1 MNINDLNKEELED
14 WKKACKMSAQALEY
28 GKLLIKKENNF
39 LDVAKKTDEKIIS
52 LGGKIAFPSQISMNQ
67 IAAHF
72 CPTKDNN
79 PIFDNQII
87 KLDVGAH
94 INGFIGDNACTVD
107 LSGENNELVKA
118 SREALNNVIKIIKPE
133 ITLGEIGRTIQETIM
148 NFGFSPVR
156 NLSGHGLGKF
166 EIHTNPNIPNYDN
179 GDETEIKKGD
189 VFAIEPFAT
198 NGHGIVIE
206 TSNPTVF
213 SFVQKKPVRDMT
225 TRQILKEIEHYKSL
239 PFAKWWLEEKF
250 PSFRVNLALR
260 QLENLGIIKGYS
272 PLAERDNGLV
282 SQAEN
287 TILVKENKAVILTKS
302 D

>member
-1 MNINDLNKEELED
+1 MNTNDLNKEELEEL
-14 WKKACKMSAQALEY
+14 KKACKISAQALDY
-28 GKLLIKKENNF
+28 GKNLIKKGSNL
-39 LDVAKKTDEKIIS
+39 LDVTKKTDEKIIR
-52 LGGKIAFPSQISMNQ
+52 LGGKIAFPSQVSMNQ

-72 CPTKDNN
+72 CPTKNNN
-79 PIFDNQII
+79 PVFDNQIV

-118 SREALNNVIKIIKPE
+118 SREALNNAIKIIEPG
-133 ITLGEIGRTIQETIM
+133 ITLGELGRTIQETIM

-166 EIHTNPNIPNYDN
+166 EVHTKPTVPNYDN

-189 VFAIEPFAT
+189 IFAIEPFAT

-225 TRQILKEIEHYKSL
+225 TRQILKKIENYKGL
-239 PFAKWWLEEKF
+239 PFAKWWIEEKF
-250 PSFRVNLALR
+250 PLFRVNLALR
-260 QLENLGIIKGYS
+260 QLENLGIIKGYP
-272 PLAERDNGLV
+272 PLAERDNGLI

-287 TILVKENKAVILTKS
+287 TILVDKKAIVLTKS

>member
-14 WKKACKMSAQALEY
+14 WKKACKISAQALAY
-28 GKLLIKKENNF
+28 GKLLIKKGNNL
-39 LDVAKKTDEKIIS
+39 LDVTKKTDEKIIS
-52 LGGKIAFPSQISMNQ
+52 LGGEIAFPSQISMDQ

-72 CPTKDNN
+72 CPTKNNN
-79 PIFDNQII
+79 PVFDNQIV

-107 LSGENNELVKA
+107 LSGENNELVNA
-118 SREALNNVIKIIKPE
+118 SRDALNNAIKIIKPG
-133 ITLGEIGRTIQETIM
+133 ITLAELGRTIQQTIT

-166 EIHTNPNIPNYDN
+166 EVHTNPTVPNYDN

-189 VFAIEPFAT
+189 IFAMEPFAT

-206 TSNPTVF
+206 TSNPSVF

-225 TRQILKEIEHYKSL
+225 TRQILKEIENYKGL

-250 PSFRVNLALR
+250 PLFRVNLALR
-260 QLENLGIIKGYS
+260 QLENLGIIKGYP
-272 PLAERDNGLV
+272 PLSERDNGLV
-282 SQAEN
+282 SQAEH
-287 TILVKENKAVILTKS
+287 TILVDEKAIVLTKF
-302 D
+302 

>member
-1 MNINDLNKEELED
+1 
-14 WKKACKMSAQALEY
+14 
-28 GKLLIKKENNF
+28 
-39 LDVAKKTDEKIIS
+39 
-52 LGGKIAFPSQISMNQ
+52 
-67 IAAHF
+67 
-72 CPTKDNN
+72 
-79 PIFDNQII
+79 
-87 KLDVGAH
+87 
-94 INGFIGDNACTVD
+94 
-107 LSGENNELVKA
+107 
-118 SREALNNVIKIIKPE
+118 
-133 ITLGEIGRTIQETIM
+133 M

-189 VFAIEPFAT
+189 IFAIEPFAT

-225 TRQILKEIEHYKSL
+225 TRQILKGIENYKGL

-272 PLAERDNGLV
+272 PLADRDNGLV

>member
-14 WKKACKMSAQALEY
+14 WKKACKISAQALAY
-28 GKLLIKKENNF
+28 GKLLIKKGNNL
-39 LDVAKKTDEKIIS
+39 LDVTKKTDEKIIR
-52 LGGKIAFPSQISMNQ
+52 LGGKIAFPSQVSMNQ

-72 CPTKDNN
+72 CPTKNNN
-79 PIFDNQII
+79 PVFDNQIV

-118 SREALNNVIKIIKPE
+118 SREALNNAIKIIKPG
-133 ITLGEIGRTIQETIM
+133 ITLEEIGRTIQETIM

-166 EIHTNPNIPNYDN
+166 EVHTKPTVPNYNN

-189 VFAIEPFAT
+189 IFAIEPFAT

-225 TRQILKEIEHYKSL
+225 TRQILKEIGNYKGL

-250 PSFRVNLALR
+250 SLFRVNLALR
-260 QLENLGIIKGYS
+260 QLENLGIIRGYP

-282 SQAEN
+282 SQAEH
-287 TILVKENKAVILTKS
+287 TILIEEKAIVLTKF
-302 D
+302 

>member
-14 WKKACKMSAQALEY
+14 WKKACKISAQALAY
-28 GKLLIKKENNF
+28 GKLLIKKGNNL
-39 LDVAKKTDEKIIS
+39 LDVTKKTDEKIIS
-52 LGGKIAFPSQISMNQ
+52 LGGKIAFPSQVSMDQ

-72 CPTKDNN
+72 CPTKNNN
-79 PIFDNQII
+79 PVFDNQIV

-118 SREALNNVIKIIKPE
+118 SREALNNAIKIIKPG
-133 ITLGEIGRTIQETIM
+133 ITLEEIGRTIQETIM

-166 EIHTNPNIPNYDN
+166 EVHTKPTVPNYNN

-189 VFAIEPFAT
+189 IFAIEPFAT

-225 TRQILKEIEHYKSL
+225 TRQILKEIGNYKGL

-250 PSFRVNLALR
+250 SLFRVNLALR
-260 QLENLGIIKGYS
+260 QLENLGIIRGYP

-282 SQAEN
+282 SQAEH
-287 TILVKENKAVILTKS
+287 TILIEEKAIVLTKF
-302 D
+302 

>member
-1 MNINDLNKEELED
+1 MNINDLNKEELEEL
-14 WKKACKMSAQALEY
+14 KKACKISAQALDY
-28 GKLLIKKENNF
+28 GKNLIKKCNNL
-39 LDVAKKTDEKIIS
+39 LDVTKKTDEKIIR
-52 LGGKIAFPSQISMNQ
+52 LGGKIAFPSQVSMNQ

-72 CPTKDNN
+72 CPTKNNN
-79 PIFDNQII
+79 PVFDNQIV

-118 SREALNNVIKIIKPE
+118 SREALNNAIKIIEPG
-133 ITLGEIGRTIQETIM
+133 ITLGELGRTIQETIM

-166 EIHTNPNIPNYDN
+166 EVHTKPTVPNYDN

-189 VFAIEPFAT
+189 IFAIEPFAT

-225 TRQILKEIEHYKSL
+225 TRQILKKIENYKGL
-239 PFAKWWLEEKF
+239 PFAKWWIEEKF
-250 PSFRVNLALR
+250 PLFRVNLALR
-260 QLENLGIIKGYS
+260 QLENLGIIKGYP
-272 PLAERDNGLV
+272 PLAERDNGLI

-287 TILVKENKAVILTKS
+287 TILVDKKAIVLTKS

>member
-1 MNINDLNKEELED
+1 MNIDDLNKKELED
-14 WKKACKMSAQALEY
+14 WKKACKISAQALDY
-28 GKLLIKKENNF
+28 GKSLIKKGNNL
-39 LDVAKKTDEKIIS
+39 LDVTKKTDEKIIS
-52 LGGKIAFPSQISMNQ
+52 LGGKIAFPSQVSMDQ

-72 CPTKDNN
+72 CPTKNNN
-79 PIFDNQII
+79 PVFDNQVV

-118 SREALNNVIKIIKPE
+118 SREALNNAIKIIKPG
-133 ITLGEIGRTIQETIM
+133 ITLGELGRTIQETIM

-166 EIHTNPNIPNYDN
+166 EVHTKPTVPNYNN

-189 VFAIEPFAT
+189 IFAMEPFAT

-213 SFVQKKPVRDMT
+213 SFVQKKPVRDMI
-225 TRQILKEIEHYKSL
+225 TRQVLKKIENYKGL

-250 PSFRVNLALR
+250 PLFRVNLALR
-260 QLENLGIIKGYS
+260 QLENLGIIKGYP

-287 TILVKENKAVILTKS
+287 TILVDEKAIVLTKF
-302 D
+302 

>member
-14 WKKACKMSAQALEY
+14 WKKACKISAQALDY
-28 GKLLIKKENNF
+28 GKNLIKKGNNL

-72 CPTKDNN
+72 CPTKNNN
-79 PIFDNQII
+79 PVFDNQIV

-94 INGFIGDNACTVD
+94 VNGFIGDNACTMD
-107 LSGENNELVKA
+107 LSGENNGLVKA
-118 SREALNNVIKIIKPE
+118 SREALNNAIKIIKPG
-133 ITLGEIGRTIQETIM
+133 ITLAELGRTIQETIM
-148 NFGFSPVR
+148 KFGFSPVR

-166 EIHTNPNIPNYDN
+166 EVHTKPTVPNYDN

-189 VFAIEPFAT
+189 IFAIEPFAT

-213 SFVQKKPVRDMT
+213 SFVQKKPVRDMI
-225 TRQILKEIEHYKSL
+225 TRQVLKKIENYNGL

-250 PSFRVNLALR
+250 PLFRVNLALR
-260 QLENLGIIKGYS
+260 QLENLGIIRGYP

-287 TILVKENKAVILTKS
+287 TILVDEKAIVLTKS

>member
-1 MNINDLNKEELED
+1 MNINDLNKEELEEL
-14 WKKACKMSAQALEY
+14 KKACKISAQALDY
-28 GKLLIKKENNF
+28 GKNLIKKGNNL
-39 LDVAKKTDEKIIS
+39 LDVTKKTDEKIIR
-52 LGGKIAFPSQISMNQ
+52 LGGKIAFPSQVSMNQ

-72 CPTKDNN
+72 CPTKNNN
-79 PIFDNQII
+79 PVFDNQIV

-118 SREALNNVIKIIKPE
+118 SREALNNAIKIIEPG
-133 ITLGEIGRTIQETIM
+133 ITLGELGRTIQETIM

-166 EIHTNPNIPNYDN
+166 EVHTKPTVPNYDN

-189 VFAIEPFAT
+189 IFAIEPFAT

-225 TRQILKEIEHYKSL
+225 TRQILKKIENYKGL
-239 PFAKWWLEEKF
+239 PFAKWWIEEKF
-250 PSFRVNLALR
+250 PLFRVNLALR
-260 QLENLGIIKGYS
+260 QLENLGIIKGYP
-272 PLAERDNGLV
+272 PLAERDNGLI

-287 TILVKENKAVILTKS
+287 TILVDKKAIVLTKS